1 MLESLQKCFK
11 EKTGTGSSGNDNPD
25 DSGFYQRPYGRND
38 TRNYLARHIK
48 EEKAMRKTKKRWNK
62 KGMGTVEIV
71 IIIAVLV
78 ALALLF
84 RTGLTE
90 YGEKVMDFC
99 FDDSKI
105 ASAF

>member
-1 MLESLQKCFK
+1 
-11 EKTGTGSSGNDNPD
+11 
-25 DSGFYQRPYGRND
+25 
-38 TRNYLARHIK
+38 
-48 EEKAMRKTKKRWNK
+48 MRKTTKRNNK

-90 YGEKVMDFC
+90 YGQKVMKFC
-99 FDDSKI
+99 FDESKI
-105 ASAF
+105 SSAF

>member
-1 MLESLQKCFK
+1 
-11 EKTGTGSSGNDNPD
+11 
-25 DSGFYQRPYGRND
+25 
-38 TRNYLARHIK
+38 
-48 EEKAMRKTKKRWNK
+48 
-62 KGMGTVEIV
+62 MGTVEIV

-84 RTGLTE
+84 RAGISE

-105 ASAF
+105 SDAF

>member
-1 MLESLQKCFK
+1 
-11 EKTGTGSSGNDNPD
+11 
-25 DSGFYQRPYGRND
+25 
-38 TRNYLARHIK
+38 
-48 EEKAMRKTKKRWNK
+48 MRKNRKRLNK

-84 RTGLTE
+84 RAGLME
-90 YGEKVMDFC
+90 YGQKVMDFC

-105 ASAF
+105 ADSF

>member
-1 MLESLQKCFK
+1 
-11 EKTGTGSSGNDNPD
+11 
-25 DSGFYQRPYGRND
+25 
-38 TRNYLARHIK
+38 
-48 EEKAMRKTKKRWNK
+48 MRKTAKRKNR

-90 YGEKVMDFC
+90 YGEKVMNFC

>member
-1 MLESLQKCFK
+1 
-11 EKTGTGSSGNDNPD
+11 
-25 DSGFYQRPYGRND
+25 
-38 TRNYLARHIK
+38 
-48 EEKAMRKTKKRWNK
+48 MRKTKKRLNK

-84 RTGLTE
+84 RTGLSE
-90 YGEKVMDFC
+90 YGQKVMDFC

-105 ASAF
+105 TDAF

>member
-1 MLESLQKCFK
+1 MREKSLH
-11 EKTGTGSSGNDNPD
+11 S
-25 DSGFYQRPYGRND
+25 
-38 TRNYLARHIK
+38 
-48 EEKAMRKTKKRWNK
+48 K

-78 ALALLF
+78 SLALIF
-84 RTGLTE
+84 RAGITE
-90 YGEKVMDFC
+90 YGQKVMNFC

>member
-1 MLESLQKCFK
+1 MKK
-11 EKTGTGSSGNDNPD
+11 N
-25 DSGFYQRPYGRND
+25 
-38 TRNYLARHIK
+38 
-48 EEKAMRKTKKRWNK
+48 RKRLNK

-84 RTGLTE
+84 RTGLSE
-90 YGEKVMDFC
+90 YAQKVMDFC

-105 ASAF
+105 TDAF